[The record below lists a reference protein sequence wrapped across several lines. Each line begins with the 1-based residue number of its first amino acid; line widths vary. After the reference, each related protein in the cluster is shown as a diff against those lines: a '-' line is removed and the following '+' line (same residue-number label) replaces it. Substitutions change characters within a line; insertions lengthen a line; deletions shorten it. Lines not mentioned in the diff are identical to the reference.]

1 MAETQPSA
9 DFAPDSA
16 ADLGVGPLRVLIAD
30 DDHDAVLTLMT
41 ILRHE
46 GFEVRGVYKGSDVLQ
61 TAKDFTP
68 DAVLLDIT
76 MPGLSGYDVARA
88 LRERYGENGIV
99 LIAVTAWTQPSDKLL
114 AKMVGFNHHFS
125 KPFDV
130 QAIIGVLSAVK
141 PKPKDE

>member
-1 MAETQPSA
+1 MPEAPSA
-9 DFAPDSA
+9 SSA
-16 ADLGVGPLRVLIAD
+16 SESARDIGVGPLRVLIAD

-46 GFEVRGVYKGSDVLQ
+46 GYEVRGVYRGNDVLQ

-88 LRERYGENGIV
+88 LRERYERGIV
-99 LIAVTAWTQPSDKLL
+99 LIAVTAWKQSSDKLL
-114 AKMVGFNHHFS
+114 AKMAGFNHHFS

-130 QAIIGVLSAVK
+130 QAIIEVLSTVR
-141 PKPKDE
+141 PKPK

>member
-1 MAETQPSA
+1 MREAPSA
-9 DFAPDSA
+9 RSVSDSA
-16 ADLGVGPLRVLIAD
+16 RDIGVGPLRVLIAD

-41 ILRHE
+41 ILRYE
-46 GFEVRGVYKGSDVLQ
+46 GYEVRGVYRGNDVLQ

-76 MPGLSGYDVARA
+76 MPGMSGFDVARA
-88 LRERYGENGIV
+88 LRERYGDSQIV
-99 LIAVTAWTQPSDKLL
+99 LIAVTAWKQPSDKLL

-130 QAIIGVLSAVK
+130 QAIIEVLSAVK
-141 PKPKDE
+141 PQPKYE